1 MGYSQYGDIEKLIKE
16 YEEDFNTIRQERIV
30 MRNYPKVLV
39 MSAASFFECQI
50 KKSVKLL
57 LIILNYL

>member
-1 MGYSQYGDIEKLIKE
+1 MVYSQYKDIEKLIKE

-39 MSAASFFECQI
+39 MSAASFLN
-50 KKSVKLL
+50 VK
-57 LIILNYL
+57 